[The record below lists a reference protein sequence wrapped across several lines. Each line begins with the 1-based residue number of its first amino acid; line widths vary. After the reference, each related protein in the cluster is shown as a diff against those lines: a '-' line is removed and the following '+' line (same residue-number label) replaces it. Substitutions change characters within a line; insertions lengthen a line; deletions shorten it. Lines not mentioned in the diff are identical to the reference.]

1 MDLERLI
8 DVAAGRRPA
17 DLVLRGG
24 NVVNVLSH
32 EVYLADVAIAGDVI
46 AGVGR
51 YQAEEVVDVT
61 GQYLCPGF
69 IDAHVHIESS
79 MLSVPE
85 FAKVV
90 VVHGTTAVV
99 ADPHEIANVTGLEGI
114 RYILSTSKYCP
125 VQVYIMLSS
134 CVPASHLESAGAELD
149 AVDLLPLFSDPWVL
163 GLGEVMNYVGV
174 VAGDEDVIDKLKI
187 ARPGV
192 IDGHAPGLSGR
203 ELSAYAAA
211 GIGSDHECTTA
222 AQAHERL
229 RLGMHVMIREGSQAR
244 NLDALLPL
252 VTAENADR
260 FMFVTD
266 DKDVTDLL
274 DEGQID
280 CMVRRAIAGGLPPTR
295 AIRMASYNAARYFGM
310 EKVGAIAPGY
320 RASVAVLEDLE
331 TCRISR
337 VYQGGR
343 LVAADGACVEL
354 PTPRKHPAVLRST
367 INIHWLE
374 EEHFAVRSSE
384 DGSAKVHVIELIED
398 QINTLRTIEELS
410 VANGRVEC
418 DPSRDLLK
426 LAVVERHHASGNV
439 GLGFV
444 RGFSLTEGAMA
455 SSVAHDAHNLV
466 VVGTNDADIYAAAV
480 HLVRMR
486 GGLCVVRGG
495 QVMADVPLPIAGLM
509 SDVPAQELSAGLDAL
524 HQAAR
529 DIGGTLRRPF
539 MALSFLTLSVIG
551 ALKLTDQGLVDVER
565 FQTIDLLA
573 T

>member
-1 MDLERLI
+1 MELERLI

-17 DLVLRGG
+17 DVVLRGG
-24 NVVNVLSH
+24 KVVNVLSH

-495 QVMADVPLPIAGLM
+495 QVLADVPLPIAGLM
-509 SDVPAQELSAGLDAL
+509 SDASAEELSAGLDAL

>member
-1 MDLERLI
+1 MELEQLI
-8 DVAAGRRPA
+8 EVAAGRRPA

-32 EVYLADVAIAGDVI
+32 EVYPADVAFAGDVI
-46 AGVGR
+46 AGVGH
-51 YQAEEVVDVT
+51 YEAEEEVDVS
-61 GQYLCPGF
+61 GQYICPGF

-85 FAKVV
+85 FAKTV

-163 GLGEVMNYVGV
+163 GLAEVMNYVGV
-174 VAGDEDVIDKLKI
+174 VAGDEDVLDKLKI

-274 DEGQID
+274 NEGQID
-280 CMVRRAIAGGLPPTR
+280 CMVRRAIAAGLPPTR
-295 AIRMASYNAARYFGM
+295 ALRMASYNAARYFGM
-310 EKVGAIAPGY
+310 DKVGAIAPGF

-343 LVAADGACVEL
+343 LVAVDGACVEL

-374 EEHFAVRSSE
+374 EEHFAVRTSG
-384 DGSAKVHVIELIED
+384 DGPAKVHMIGLIED
-398 QINTLRTIEELS
+398 QINTLRTIEQLT
-410 VANGRVEC
+410 VVDGRVQC

-426 LAVVERHHASGNV
+426 LAVVERHHASGHI

-444 RGFSLTEGAMA
+444 HGFGFTEGAVG

-466 VVGTNDADIYAAAV
+466 IVGTNDADIYAAAV

-524 HQAAR
+524 HRAAQE
-529 DIGGTLRRPF
+529 IGGTLRRPF

-551 ALKLTDQGLVDVER
+551 SLKLTDQGLIDVER
-565 FQTIDLLA
+565 FEAIDLLV

>member
-1 MDLERLI
+1 
-8 DVAAGRRPA
+8 
-17 DLVLRGG
+17 LVLRGG

-32 EVYLADVAIAGDVI
+32 EIYPADVAFAGDVI
-46 AGVGR
+46 AGVGH
-51 YQAEEVVDVT
+51 YEAGEVIDVS
-61 GQYLCPGF
+61 GQYICPGF

-85 FAKVV
+85 FAKTV

-149 AVDLLPLFSDPWVL
+149 AVDLLPLLSDPWVL
-163 GLGEVMNYVGV
+163 GLAEVMNYPGV
-174 VAGDEDVIDKLKI
+174 VSCDADVLDKLKV
-187 ARPGV
+187 AKTRV

-203 ELSAYAAA
+203 ELAAYAAA
-211 GIGSDHECTTA
+211 GIGSDHECVTA
-222 AQAHERL
+222 EEAQERL
-229 RLGMHVMIREGSQAR
+229 RLGMNVMIREGSQAR

-266 DKDVTDLL
+266 DKDVIDLL
-274 DEGQID
+274 SEGQID
-280 CMVRRAIAGGLPPTR
+280 CMVKRAIAAGLPPTR
-295 AIRMASYNAARYFGM
+295 AIRMASYNAAQYFGM
-310 EKVGAIAPGY
+310 HKVGAIAPGY

-331 TCRISR
+331 ACRISR

-343 LVAADGACVEL
+343 LVAADGVCEKL
-354 PTPRKHPAVLRST
+354 PKPRKHPTVLRST
-367 INIHWLE
+367 INVERME
-374 EEHFAVRSSE
+374 EQHFAVHSK
-384 DGSAKVHVIELIED
+384 GNGPAKVHVIGLIED
-398 QINTLRTIEELS
+398 QINTLRTVEELA
-410 VANGRVEC
+410 VADGRVQC
-418 DPSRDLLK
+418 DPNRDLLK
-426 LAVVERHHASGNV
+426 LAVVERHHASGQI

-444 RGFSLTEGAMA
+444 HGFGLTEGALA
-455 SSVAHDAHNLV
+455 SSVGHDAHNLV
-466 VVGTNDADIYAAAV
+466 VVGTNDADIFAAAV
-480 HLVRMR
+480 HLVRLR

-495 QVMADVPLPIAGLM
+495 QVTADVPLPIAGLM
-509 SDVPAQELSAGLDAL
+509 SDVPAQELSSALDAL
-524 HQAAR
+524 HRAAR
-529 DIGGTLRRPF
+529 EIGGTLRRPF

-565 FQTIDLLA
+565 FEIIDLL
-573 T
+573 TN

>member
-32 EVYLADVAIAGDVI
+32 EIYPGDVAIAGDVI
-46 AGVGR
+46 AGVGC
-51 YQAEEVVDVT
+51 YDAEEVVDVS
-61 GQYLCPGF
+61 GQYICPGF

-85 FAKVV
+85 FAKAVV
-90 VVHGTTAVV
+90 IHGTTAVV
-99 ADPHEIANVTGLEGI
+99 ADPHEIANITGLEGI

-163 GLGEVMNYVGV
+163 GLAEVMNYVGV
-174 VAGDEDVIDKLKI
+174 IAGDEDIIDKLKI
-187 ARPGV
+187 AQPGV

-222 AQAHERL
+222 AEAHERL

-244 NLDALLPL
+244 NLDALLPV

-274 DEGQID
+274 SEGQID
-280 CMVRRAIAGGLPPTR
+280 CMVRRAIAAGLPPTR

-310 EKVGAIAPGY
+310 QRIGAIGPGF
-320 RASVAVLEDLE
+320 RASMVVLDDLE

-374 EEHFAVRSSE
+374 EEHFAVRSGG
-384 DGSAKVHVIELIED
+384 DGPAKVHVIELIED
-398 QINTLRTIEELS
+398 QINTLRTIEALA
-410 VANGRVEC
+410 VADGRVEC

-444 RGFSLTEGAMA
+444 RGFGLTEGAMA

-495 QVMADVPLPIAGLM
+495 QVLADVPLPIAGLM
-509 SDVPAQELSAGLDAL
+509 SDASAEELSAALDAL

-565 FQTIDLLA
+565 LETIDLLA

>member
-24 NVVNVLSH
+24 KVVNVLSH

-495 QVMADVPLPIAGLM
+495 QVLADVPLPIAGLM
-509 SDVPAQELSAGLDAL
+509 SDASAEELSAGLDAL